1 MSGQRKLIS
10 MISTAG
16 KTPEQMTAEA
26 LQAIQ
31 TNRDANPHHAKDID
45 DEQ

>member
-1 MSGQRKLIS
+1 MSGQRKLIA

-16 KTPEQMTAEA
+16 KTPEQMKAEA

-31 TNRDANPHHAKDID
+31 TWEDANPNHAKDID